1 MGHSSKAWAAG
12 DIDRLLH
19 GAQQPGGRVQ
29 AVVSVC
35 SLSRQYVVSV
45 RSS

>member
-29 AVVSVC
+29 AVSVC
-35 SLSRQYVVSV
+35 SLSRQYIVSV